1 MNIEFYLADNRE
13 KLDMRS
19 SGTAHA
25 RLRSGVPDKWIG
37 QRVHVRPPG
46 HYGAI
51 VNSAQSIILRCD

>member
-25 RLRSGVPDKWIG
+25 RLRSGVPDRSEG
-37 QRVHVRPPG
+37 TCPATRPLWRYRQFSPID
-46 HYGAI
+46 YSE
-51 VNSAQSIILRCD
+51 V